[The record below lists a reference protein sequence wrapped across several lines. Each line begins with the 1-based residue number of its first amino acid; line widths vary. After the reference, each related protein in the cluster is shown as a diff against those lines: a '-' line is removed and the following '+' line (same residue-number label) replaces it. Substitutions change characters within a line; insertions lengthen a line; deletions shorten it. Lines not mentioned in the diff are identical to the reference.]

1 MATVRTEYLTASPHV
16 HDTAMA
22 IRDAI
27 GQHAIVKGW
36 TLGGR
41 RASTSSIIIQFTCPT
56 EDVVYN
62 AKRGLAAARRHG
74 PTDLVSIK

>member
-16 HDTAMA
+16 HDTAIA

-27 GQHAIVKGW
+27 DQHAIVRGW
-36 TLGGR
+36 TLGGKR
-41 RASTSSIIIQFTCPT
+41 GNHSSIIVQFTCPT
-56 EDVVYN
+56 HEVASH